1 MDPQNDRYRS
11 IEREIEAL
19 RSRRLYRALRDV
31 EGPPGPW
38 IRIEGREAINLS
50 SNDYLGLAAHPRV
63 RRAAAAAIDAYG
75 CGSAASRLV
84 SGNLRIHADLEDEI
98 AGWKGTQAALLF
110 SSGYAA
116 NAGAISALAGR
127 EDAVFSDRL
136 NHASIVDGIRL
147 SGARLIRYPHGDADA
162 LAALVER
169 TKARR
174 RLIVTD
180 SVFSMDGDVAP
191 LAAIAEIAERSGAF
205 LMVDEAHA
213 AGILGPG
220 GAGLAAEAGVADRV
234 DIHMGTLSKAL
245 GSAGGYIAGRRE
257 IIRLMVN
264 RARSFIFSTGPAPA
278 AIGAAHEAL
287 RIAIEEPERRARV
300 LERARA
306 LRVGLRTLG
315 LRVPPGRTPIIPVLI
330 GDEASALDLSQ
341 VLLAHGI
348 LAVAIRPPAVPPG
361 TARLRASAMATHS
374 EADIEDAVSAFS
386 EAAHQLG
393 ILS

>member
-1 MDPQNDRYRS
+1 MDPETERYRS

-19 RSRRLYRALRDV
+19 RSQRLLRVLRDV
-31 EGPPGPW
+31 DGPPGPR

-50 SNDYLGLAAHPRV
+50 SNDYLGLATDARV
-63 RRAAAAAIDAYG
+63 RRAAAAAIEEYG

-84 SGNLRIHADLEDEI
+84 SGNLRIHADLEEEI
-98 AGWKGTQAALLF
+98 AGWKGTQAALVF

-127 EDAVFSDRL
+127 EDAVFCDRL

-162 LAALVER
+162 LARLAER
-169 TKARR
+169 TPARR

-191 LAAIAEIAERSGAF
+191 LAEIARIAERSGAF

-213 AGILGPG
+213 AGIFGPG
-220 GAGLAAEAGVADRV
+220 GAGLAAEAGIADRV
-234 DIHMGTLSKAL
+234 DIHMGTLSKAF
-245 GSAGGYIAGRRE
+245 GSAGGYVAGNRAM
-257 IIRLMVN
+257 IRLLVN

-278 AIGAAHEAL
+278 AIGAAREAL

-300 LERARA
+300 LERADA
-306 LRVGLRTLG
+306 LRSGLRALG
-315 LRVPPGRTPIIPVLI
+315 LRVPGGRTPIIPVLA
-330 GDEASALDLSQ
+330 GDEASALAFSDALLSRG
-341 VLLAHGI
+341 V

-361 TARLRASAMATHS
+361 TARVRASAMATHT
-374 EADIEDAVSAFS
+374 EMDIRDAVSAFS
-386 EAAHQLG
+386 EAARELG

>member
-1 MDPQNDRYRS
+1 MDPETERYRS

-19 RSRRLYRALRDV
+19 RSQRLLRVLRDV
-31 EGPPGPW
+31 DGPPGPR

-50 SNDYLGLAAHPRV
+50 SNDYLGLATDARV
-63 RRAAAAAIDAYG
+63 RRAAAAAIEEYG

-84 SGNLRIHADLEDEI
+84 SGNLRIHADLEEEI
-98 AGWKGTQAALLF
+98 AGWKGTQAALVF

-127 EDAVFSDRL
+127 EDAVFCDRL

-162 LAALVER
+162 LARLAER
-169 TKARR
+169 TPARR

-191 LAAIAEIAERSGAF
+191 LAEIARIAERSGAF

-213 AGILGPG
+213 AGIFGPG
-220 GAGLAAEAGVADRV
+220 GAGLAAEAGIADRV
-234 DIHMGTLSKAL
+234 DIHMGTLSKAF
-245 GSAGGYIAGRRE
+245 GSAGGYVAGNRAM
-257 IIRLMVN
+257 IRLLVN

-278 AIGAAHEAL
+278 AIGAAREAL

-300 LERARA
+300 LERADA
-306 LRVGLRTLG
+306 LRSGLRARG
-315 LRVPPGRTPIIPVLI
+315 LRVPGGRTPIIPVLA
-330 GDEASALDLSQ
+330 GDEASALAFSDALLSRG
-341 VLLAHGI
+341 V

-361 TARLRASAMATHS
+361 TARVRASAMATHT
-374 EADIEDAVSAFS
+374 EMDIRDAVSAFS
-386 EAAHQLG
+386 EAARELG